1 MRKISTPYS
10 LHASLHRRRNFPFTF
25 FENSHHIMRA
35 PARPTGTCRQ
45 KSNGNIKSHICI
57 WSTRL
62 VQSVGTV
69 KAHSST
75 RKKNI
80 LFLSIAHSMRIRQ
93 HNTASVSDYWV
104 CLCMYASMRELCVEL
119 RLEISLCS
127 LHERRALARSI
138 ALHRRVRAK
147 RIAKPHAPTLAA
159 LRTHTC
165 EHKTWKNP
173 LYNRMKWVSIAMRKT
188 TTSHQHV
195 TPNGSSFYV
204 CCFFVVV
211 V

>member
-75 RKKNI
+75 RKKKHT
-80 LFLSIAHSMRIRQ
+80 FPFYCAFDAHQTTQHCECFGLLGVSVYVCVVERI
-93 HNTASVSDYWV
+93 V
-104 CLCMYASMRELCVEL
+104 
-119 RLEISLCS
+119 
-127 LHERRALARSI
+127 
-138 ALHRRVRAK
+138 RRVETGNFVMFVARAK
-147 RIAKPHAPTLAA
+147 SLGTFNRSPSACASQTHRKTACANTCSA
-159 LRTHTC
+159 THT
-165 EHKTWKNP
+165 H
-173 LYNRMKWVSIAMRKT
+173 MRTQNMEK
-188 TTSHQHV
+188 S
-195 TPNGSSFYV
+195 
-204 CCFFVVV
+204 VVQ
-211 V
+211 